1 MFPVPPSV
9 TMMLD
14 EVVSTVAAVTA
25 TVGFVSPVVVVAA
38 DVAPDVEIPDVT
50 AAETPGIIGMITEIP
65 VVVAAAVVTAG
76 VVCPPVVVVGV
87 VGVIAAGGAEKM
99 VAVVPAVGAP
109 LSVPAVPTLGV
120 LWAKLGN
127 CQAKDMRGVRLRA
140 KMRFLIFN
148 MMIL

>member
-1 MFPVPPSV
+1 M
-9 TMMLD
+9 TLD

-25 TVGFVSPVVVVAA
+25 TVTFVSPVVVVAA
-38 DVAPDVEIPDVT
+38 DVLPDVETPDVT

-76 VVCPPVVVVGV
+76 VVSPPVVVVVVVVV
-87 VGVIAAGGAEKM
+87 VGVIAVGGAEKM

-127 CQAKDMRGVRLRA
+127 CQAKDMRGVKLRA

>member
-1 MFPVPPSV
+1 M
-9 TMMLD
+9 TLD
-14 EVVSTVAAVTA
+14 DVGSTDAAVTA

-38 DVAPDVEIPDVT
+38 DVLPDVETPDVT
-50 AAETPGIIGMITEIP
+50 VAETPVTIGIITEDP
-65 VVVAAAVVTAG
+65 VVVVAAVVTAG
-76 VVCPPVVVVGV
+76 VVCPPTVVVVVGV